1 MKKIIAFIIICI
13 SVISSANAQL
23 STAYVNRLNTV
34 FDSVCSKYNI
44 KGSSAAL
51 IVPGVGMWKG
61 VHGESYAGQPITSD
75 MIFGIN
81 SNTKTYVATTM
92 LKLQE
97 MGKVNLDDTI
107 GTWIKGQKNING
119 QIKIRQLLN
128 HTSGIFSFTE
138 DPGFFDSVF
147 TDFTR
152 MWAPEEIY
160 QFVDSPYFAPG
171 TSWRY
176 SNTNY
181 LLAGIIIKQIMHQPF
196 SKTLRD
202 LVLTPQGL
210 DSTIFFP
217 EETSTLPTPHVWS
230 VWNSGTYMEDF
241 MALFSYENYSMFS
254 ASYTAGGIMATAA
267 DNAKFWNALLSRK
280 ILSDSSM
287 KQMLQYTLLE
297 SSKFPPFEVDYG
309 LGIFRY
315 TNFFDGHTIF
325 EHGGTNMG
333 FINENAVD
341 SNTGVTI
348 SVLTNQDSIDNDI
361 LLGNVIMALLNVSV
375 SVSPTEVGQVASTSN
390 IHIYPNPASDY
401 VKVDIDNLTEPMT
414 LQLYDISG
422 KVITTKEI
430 NNNSTAIPTTQLQDG
445 FYISR
450 LIDKKG
456 EVVNTQKIQIIK

>member
-1 MKKIIAFIIICI
+1 
-13 SVISSANAQL
+13 
-23 STAYVNRLNTV
+23 
-34 FDSVCSKYNI
+34 
-44 KGSSAAL
+44 
-51 IVPGVGMWKG
+51 MWKG
-61 VHGESYAGQPITSD
+61 VHGESYSGQPITSD
-75 MIFGIN
+75 MLFGIN

-119 QIKIRQLLN
+119 QIRIRQLLN

-152 MWAPEEIY
+152 IWAPEEIY

-202 LVLTPQGL
+202 LVLAPQGL
-210 DSTIFFP
+210 DSTIFSP

-230 VWNSGTYMEDF
+230 LWDNGIYMEDF
-241 MALFSYENYSMFS
+241 MADFGYENYSMFS
-254 ASYTAGGIMATAA
+254 ASYTAGAIMATAS
-267 DNAKFWNALLSRK
+267 DNAKFWNALISGK
-280 ILSDSSM
+280 IINDSSM
-287 KQMLQYTLLE
+287 KQMLQYVVL
-297 SSKFPPFEVDYG
+297 SSTPLTHQEVDYG

-315 TNFFDGHTIF
+315 TNFFNGHTIY

-341 SNTGVTI
+341 STTGVCI
-348 SVLTNQDSIDNDI
+348 SVLTNQDSISNDI
-361 LLGNVIMALLNVSV
+361 LLEDVVKALLKVSV
-375 SVSPTEVGQVASTSN
+375 SVSPTEVAQVVSTNN

-401 VKVDIDNLTEPMT
+401 VKLDIDNLTEPMK
-414 LQLYDISG
+414 LQLYDLSG
-422 KVITTKEI
+422 RMVMAEEI
-430 NNNSTAIPTTQLQDG
+430 NNNSTVIPTIQLQDG

-450 LIDKKG
+450 LIDNKG
-456 EVVNTQKIQIIK
+456 QVVNTQKIQIIK